1 MGSSRGSHFLCS
13 IGTSDY
19 PPTTYTLNDRQHTTR
34 FAPVATAVLL
44 ELKGA
49 RASVLVPREAQERWY
64 QPLAAELEHAGLEVE
79 PVVVQPV
86 ENESQLLAVVHTLI
100 GCIAEGER
108 VVLDVTFSLR
118 HLPFVYFTA
127 LTYLVVYR
135 SVEIGGL
142 YYGASEITL
151 RDGAGAPISP
161 IIDLTPLFS
170 LVRWYHAVQAARES
184 GWLVTLV
191 RQLNEELGRL
201 FQRQQPHLDLTRVKN
216 PLRTLADAL
225 ASGLPLE
232 AGLAAQQVSDQLR
245 QLERR
250 TPAGMAE
257 LSVDHLKDW
266 IEDWVLSVSP
276 HHSSLEAAKRRIAL
290 NEDELRRQ
298 LRLVRWYLERGDLPK
313 GLLLLREWLVSF
325 VLLRGGNAAHW
336 LQQEQRKHAL
346 RLLRGWAVRA
356 DPNVAPPLGP
366 VEQRVG
372 SLWQQLSKKRN
383 LIAHAGMTTQ
393 WVSLSKDELAN
404 LVRKCED
411 VLERSS
417 GWSPALPPVSTLLVT
432 PLGLSPGVL
441 YSALKLLQPASL
453 MVVTSATAAPRL
465 EEAIEQAGAKD
476 LPLLVRQLDDPYFGF
491 RQVDQLIDPEV
502 DRALINARQVV
513 LNLTGGTTVLQY
525 AVERIGRRAQQLGLP
540 LRKVALVD
548 RRPLAEQQAHPYVV
562 GDAIEL
568 EAEDP
573 PGE

>member
-19 PPTTYTLNDRQHTTR
+19 PLTTYTLNDRQHTT
-34 FAPVATAVLL
+34 APVATAVLL

-49 RASVLVPREAQERWY
+49 RASVLVTREAQERWY
-64 QPLAAELEHAGLEVE
+64 QSLAAELEHAGLGVE

-127 LTYLVVYR
+127 LTYLVAYR

-161 IIDLTPLFS
+161 IIDLTLLFS

-201 FQRQQPHLDLTRVKN
+201 FQRQQPHLDLTRVKT

-232 AGLAAQQVSDQLR
+232 TGLAAQQVSNQLR
-245 QLERR
+245 QLEMR
-250 TPAGMAE
+250 TPAGMVE

-276 HHSSLEAAKRRIAL
+276 YHSSLEAAKRWIAL
-290 NEDELRRQ
+290 NEDELRSQ
-298 LRLVRWYLERGDLPK
+298 LRLVRWYLKRGDLPK
-313 GLLLLREWLVSF
+313 GWLLLREWLVSF
-325 VLLRGGNAAHW
+325 VLLRVGNAAHW
-336 LQQEQRKHAL
+336 LQQEQRERAL
-346 RLLRGWAVRA
+346 RLLRSWAVRA
-356 DPNVAPPLGP
+356 DPNVGLPLGP
-366 VEQRVG
+366 VEQRVA
-372 SLWQQLSKKRN
+372 SLWQQLSEKRN
-383 LIAHAGMTTQ
+383 RIAHAGMTTQ
-393 WVSLSKDELAN
+393 WVSLSKDELTN
-404 LVRKCED
+404 LVRECED
-411 VLERSS
+411 VLEKSS
-417 GWSPALPPVSTLLVT
+417 GWAPALPPVSTLLVT

-465 EEAIEQAGAKD
+465 EEAIEQAGARD
-476 LPLLVRQLDDPYFGF
+476 LPLLVRQLDDPYLGF